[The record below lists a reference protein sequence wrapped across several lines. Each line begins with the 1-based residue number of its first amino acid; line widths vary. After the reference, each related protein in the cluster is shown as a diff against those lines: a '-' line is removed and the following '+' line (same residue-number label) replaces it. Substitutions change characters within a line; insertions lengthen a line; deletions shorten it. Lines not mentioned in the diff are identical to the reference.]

1 MSQWLTTSRAI
12 TALQLQRML
21 HISHRKSED
30 PHSTLQYRVPKMSD
44 LHLMFCGLTTNKWPV
59 HRHTSD
65 GWWNPPQLVV
75 YIPYSASALKSTKNL
90 YQKNFYICNCTT
102 QSYTFTLM
110 SISCLIFLTFVNYI
124 IRHCISETRN
134 HMISYSR
141 RLVIWNRFQGK
152 QNSIFFVTFKWLKQF

>member
-1 MSQWLTTSRAI
+1 
-12 TALQLQRML
+12 
-21 HISHRKSED
+21 
-30 PHSTLQYRVPKMSD
+30 
-44 LHLMFCGLTTNKWPV
+44 MFCGLTTNKWPV

-141 RLVIWNRFQGK
+141 LLVIWNRFQRK
-152 QNSIFFVTFKWLKQF
+152 QNSIFFVTFKWLKQFKKEVLSSDFQRIHARKYIYNATTYYKHRTTFQPNLKYPR